1 VSVDGAHPVQA
12 RGRPLTCLIVDDSTA
27 FLSAARH
34 LLEREGIVVVGG
46 VSNPDEAVARVRDLE
61 PDVALVD
68 IDLNGASGFDVVE
81 GIAALGEHAPPV
93 ILVSAYAATDYAEL
107 VEESGAVGFISKTA
121 LSAAAIA
128 ELLGAADEEG

>member
-1 VSVDGAHPVQA
+1 VAL
-12 RGRPLTCLIVDDSTA
+12 RCLIVDDSPD

-68 IDLNGASGFDVVE
+68 IEIKGASGFDVVE

-93 ILVSAYAATDYAEL
+93 ILVSAYAAADYAEL
-107 VEESGAVGFISKTA
+107 VEESAVGFISKAA

-128 ELLGAADEEG
+128 ELLEAADKES

>member
-1 VSVDGAHPVQA
+1 VAL
-12 RGRPLTCLIVDDSTA
+12 RCLIVDDNPD

-107 VEESGAVGFISKTA
+107 VEKSAVGFISKAA

-128 ELLGAADEEG
+128 ELLEAADEEG